1 MKTYNLNIN
10 GHDYEV
16 VVNCVEDNVAKVTV
30 NGVEYDVVLNNKKPL
45 AMNMAEGDKASVDSF
60 VSEKALSDEVKK
72 EESLSTANKSEATL
86 GDTSKL
92 EVVTSPLPGVV
103 LEICVKEGDVV
114 KEGQKLLVLEAMKM
128 ENAIM
133 AEKDGVVRKIH
144 VSQGES
150 VLEEAAL
157 ITIG

>member
-60 VSEKALSDEVKK
+60 ASEKALSDEVKK
-72 EESLSTANKSEATL
+72 EE
-86 GDTSKL
+86 
-92 EVVTSPLPGVV
+92 
-103 LEICVKEGDVV
+103 C
-114 KEGQKLLVLEAMKM
+114 
-128 ENAIM
+128 
-133 AEKDGVVRKIH
+133 
-144 VSQGES
+144 
-150 VLEEAAL
+150 
-157 ITIG
+157 